1 MKKFATKL
9 IDFYHK
15 SNIAFYVSLIG
26 PLIMGTIH
34 LVFVLIKF
42 DWILINYCIF
52 SYLMALFKLWQW
64 AIEKYRMPPN
74 PYVAAIIS
82 MAIVLAPMMAA
93 FVLTIKYKDAPHFF
107 FDWIIYAYALYG
119 TLKMVLAIKGLLKK
133 NKTDRQYVLSYLGL
147 IGALY
152 TMQMMEFNLIMTFG
166 SDSNDAM
173 YMMQLSTQGAIFLF
187 SLIVIGLFVH
197 RIFSRNKN
205 QSAE

>member
-1 MKKFATKL
+1 
-9 IDFYHK
+9 
-15 SNIAFYVSLIG
+15 
-26 PLIMGTIH
+26 
-34 LVFVLIKF
+34 
-42 DWILINYCIF
+42 
-52 SYLMALFKLWQW
+52 MALFKLWQW
-64 AIEKYRMPPN
+64 AIDKYRMPPN

-133 NKTDRQYVLSYLGL
+133 KKTDRQFVLSYLGL